1 MFSLELGDITSRLLE
16 LQIYSPELAMAM
28 EHEVGIP
35 QIAVPFLVERIESA
49 FARIEA
55 ATDAEK
61 NDAHQDLSL
70 WLIRSYRFYLTRLA
84 RADSESLWCFRF
96 PKSDGHSRH

>member
-1 MFSLELGDITSRLLE
+1 MFSLDLSDITSRLMD
-16 LQIYSPELAMAM
+16 LQNYSPELAMAM

-35 QIAVPFLVERIESA
+35 EIAVPFLIERIESA
-49 FARIEA
+49 FSRIEA
-55 ATDAEK
+55 ATGAEK
-61 NDAHQDLSL
+61 NDAYQDLSL

-96 PKSDGHSRH
+96 PKSDENSQH